1 MSGKVSA
8 AAFAAFL
15 KARIGEGCI
24 AGASGEDPRKLSD
37 WYYSGQY
44 AGLRLERALDW
55 WEEVPRV
62 WDANGLAE
70 GFFRACT
77 GEMISARL
85 RYSWREWCMP
95 RGSGLIP
102 FEYRMPGAAVFKR
115 AGEIYHAGFLVEPS
129 GDGGD
134 WRVVEARSVE
144 LGVVESRLYS
154 GGWNLW
160 GLMTRCFDYEL
171 PEERA
176 LPLGGRPLFRG
187 CRGGDVRQLQGLLR
201 RLGHDA
207 AVDGVFGEETE
218 LLLRRMQAG
227 LDLCA
232 DGVYGEESHAALMAC
247 IELGRQDGE
256 EMRCRRVRVSAKEA
270 WVHAAPVACAPLLT
284 ILRRGE
290 ELDSPA
296 ENDDWRCVMVNGTA
310 AWLRRKDCEV
320 L

>member
-1 MSGKVSA
+1 MAGKVSA
-8 AAFAAFL
+8 AEFAAFL
-15 KARIGEGCI
+15 KARVGEGCI
-24 AGASGEDPRKLSD
+24 AGASGEDPRRLSA
-37 WYYSGQY
+37 WHYSGQY

-55 WEEVPRV
+55 REGASRV

-70 GFFRACT
+70 GFFRDCT
-77 GEMISARL
+77 GEGISARL

-95 RGSGLIP
+95 RGSGLLP
-102 FEYRMPGAAVFKR
+102 VEYRMPGAAVFKR
-115 AGEIYHAGFLVEPS
+115 AGDVYHAGFLVEAI
-129 GDGGD
+129 GDDGD

-144 LGVVESRLYS
+144 LGVVESCLYG

-160 GLMTRCFDYEL
+160 GLMTRCFAYEL
-171 PEERA
+171 PEEIS

-187 CRGGDVRQLQGLLR
+187 CRGRDVRQLQELLR

-207 AVDGVFGEETE
+207 AMDGVFGGETE
-218 LLLRRMQAG
+218 LLLRRAQAG
-227 LDLCA
+227 LDVRA

-256 EMRCRRVRVSAKEA
+256 EMRCRRVRISTKEA
-270 WVHAAPVACAPLLT
+270 WVHAAPAAGAPLLT

-296 ENDDWRCVMVNGTA
+296 ENENWRCIMVNGAA
-310 AWLRRKDCEV
+310 AWLRREDCEV
-320 L
+320 V